1 MTINNGEKSVS
12 LKTKTSQQ
20 YNDNSLHVAY
30 IVHKKIQSFI
40 ELRVDNELADSI
52 TFVSAN
58 DASINSNNLYVAG
71 VPSSEISNLPTG
83 KFDNFEGCIIQLIY
97 NSEELELAKADS
109 RSNSI
114 KFAKCYKTQIRS
126 ALLNIPGYKELQNTV
141 QLNRF
146 SQTVKLQQEQ
156 STEESLKNDECLI
169 SKQYDTS
176 QLRFVGLR
184 FGLTKQSRLEVH
196 DTFPIKISTHVSFKF
211 RTLQPDGLMFYAS
224 DAIYSDF
231 ISVWLQGGYVNFAFD
246 CGSGLMHIKSKRIYS
261 DGRYHTVT
269 VSRDK
274 QNGVLILSDRSNS
287 TITEQIEDQSLGE
300 ANSLSVVE
308 PYYFG
313 NLPNRDKTQLP
324 TAQSDLLVSE
334 PFVGCMSDFKIAFK
348 QLRKNLQN
356 IDIMNCSNNHESG
369 LFFTG
374 HSMTN
379 YAKLTN
385 YLALKDLFEISFE
398 IKSRTKNGVLMFI
411 GDKDDMRSYALVEM
425 VNGQLF
431 YKLNLNGIE
440 NQIKY
445 TPELRRNELCSSN
458 WIRIKL
464 KKDDTGAIGLE
475 VKGLEVDA
483 NTNNLS
489 IQLNKKLINQNT
501 ILYLGA
507 LPSRSSYA
515 EITQTNE
522 PYVGCMRDLMIKRN
536 DDDPLRAL
544 LELSTESGVLNY
556 CPLK

>member
-1 MTINNGEKSVS
+1 LTISDGENSVS

-30 IVHKKIQSFI
+30 IIHKKQQSLI
-40 ELRVDNELADSI
+40 ELRVDNELAESI
-52 TFVSAN
+52 KFESSN
-58 DASINSNNLYVAG
+58 GDQIKENNLFVAG
-71 VPSSEISNLPTG
+71 VPNTEVNNLPTG
-83 KFDNFEGCIIQLIY
+83 KFENFEGCIIQLIY
-97 NSEELELAKADS
+97 NSKEIELAKSVS

-114 KFAKCYKTQIRS
+114 KFSKCYKTQIRS
-126 ALLNIPGYKELQNTV
+126 ALLNIPGYNELQNTV

-146 SQTVKLQQEQ
+146 SQTIKLQQEQ
-156 STEESLKNDECLI
+156 NEDLKNDECLI

-211 RTLQPDGLMFYAS
+211 RTLQSDGLMFYAS
-224 DAIYSDF
+224 DALYSDF

-246 CGSGLMHIKSKRIYS
+246 CGSGFMHIKSKKIYS

-274 QNGVLILSDRSNS
+274 QIGTLILSDRSNS
-287 TITEQIEDQSLGE
+287 TISEQIEDQSIGE

-313 NLPNRDKTQLP
+313 NLPNRDKIQLP
-324 TAQSDLLVSE
+324 IAQSDLIVSD

-385 YLALKDLFEISFE
+385 YLALKDLFEVSFE
-398 IKSRTKNGVLMFI
+398 IKSRTKNGVLMFM
-411 GDKDDMRSYALVEM
+411 GDKSDMRSYALVEM

-464 KKDDTGAIGLE
+464 KKDDTGAISLE
-475 VKGLEVDA
+475 VKGVEIDA
-483 NTNNLS
+483 GSNNLS

-501 ILYLGA
+501 ALYLGA

-522 PYVGCMRDLMIKRN
+522 PYVGCLRDLMIKRN
-536 DDDPLRAL
+536 EDEPIRAL
-544 LELSTESGVLNY
+544 LELSTESGVFNY